1 MHRLIHPGWVALGL
15 SALVLGVSG
24 FALYWTGQP
33 DRPAGGEPLY
43 VYCAEAMRLPLE
55 AVKRDYEAEHGQT
68 VYLHFGPSQTILANL
83 ELSRK
88 GDLFLPADDSYNQL
102 ARAKKLLGEE
112 LPLARMQAVVVV
124 RPGYPGTIKTL
135 DDLLAPGVKLGLANP
150 ESAAI
155 GKLVKR
161 QLQTIGAWP
170 RVEKHGPK
178 YLVNVN
184 DVANAALLGSI
195 DAGIVWDTTAQPL
208 PKLTV
213 ARLPEIRAVEA
224 KVRVA
229 LTAFTEQPDAALRF
243 ARYLR
248 ARDKGARYF
257 KEQGFSHVE
266 EDEPTNERPT
276 LLVYAGAMLRPAIE
290 ETLIEFE
297 KREGVRITR
306 VYNGCGILVSQMKA
320 GERPDLYVACDP
332 RFMAQVQ
339 DRFGTP
345 QTVSRNHLVIAVRK
359 GNPHGLHSLK
369 DLGKPGLRVGVGHE
383 QQCALGTITKET
395 FLRTGVYA
403 KVAKNVV
410 VQSAT
415 GDLLINQLRTG
426 SLDAVVAYRSNVAP
440 YANELEGI
448 EVTGVD
454 CASPMQP
461 VAIGKGSAHA
471 DVCRRLIEALRS
483 ERSRQRFE
491 ALGFEWQ
498 VKEAAE

>member
-1 MHRLIHPGWVALGL
+1 MSRLIHPAWFAVGV
-15 SALVLGVSG
+15 SVLVLSVASL
-24 FALYWTGQP
+24 ALYWTSLPEQ
-33 DRPAGGEPLY
+33 PAGGEPLY

-55 AVKRDYEAEHGQT
+55 AIKRDYEAEHGQT

-88 GDLFLPADDSYNQL
+88 GDLFLPADDSYNRL
-102 ARAKKLLGEE
+102 ARKKGLLGEE

-124 RPGYPGTIKTL
+124 RPGFPRTIKTF
-135 DDLLAPGVKLGLANP
+135 DDLLAPGVTLGLANP

-155 GKLVKR
+155 GKLVKQ
-161 QLQTIGAWP
+161 QLSTAGLWP

-208 PKLTV
+208 PKLSV
-213 ARLPEIRAVEA
+213 VRLPEISVVEA
-224 KVRVA
+224 KVRAA
-229 LTAFTEQPDAALRF
+229 LTAFTDQPEAALRF

-248 ARDKGARYF
+248 AKDKGAHYF

-266 EDEPTNERPT
+266 EDEPTDGRAE
-276 LLVYAGAMLRPAIE
+276 LIVYAGSMLRPAIE
-290 ETLIEFE
+290 ETLTEFE

-306 VYNGCGILVSQMKA
+306 VYNGCGILVSQMNA
-320 GERPDLYVACDP
+320 GERPDLYIACDP
-332 RFMAQVQ
+332 RFMTQVQ

-345 QTVSRNHLVIAVRK
+345 QTISRNHLVIAVRK
-359 GNPHGLHSLK
+359 GNPHGLRTLK
-369 DLGKPGLRVGVGHE
+369 DLGKPNLRVGVGHE

-403 KVAKNVV
+403 KVAKNVK

-440 YANELEGI
+440 FPNELEGI

-454 CASPMQP
+454 CASPLQP

-483 ERSRQRFE
+483 ERSRRRFE
-491 ALGFEWQ
+491 ALGFQWE